1 MPVSSQEEKSTRG
14 AVVVSD
20 EQILTAFVDS
30 GLSSHEVAHSL
41 GVRVQRVQ
49 QVCTRE
55 FGADAFQAQESLA
68 VKRLTERMRQ
78 LLQEGKTQAAVMRE
92 CKVSQTSLNQLV
104 IGQSAVSLVVN
115 DDDPRAKPING
126 NGPHQ
131 IGASATPISIKM
143 HDIEIKYATTMAAED
158 SIAYICQMLKEFC

>member
-55 FGADAFQAQESLA
+55 FGADVFQAQESLA
-68 VKRLTERMRQ
+68 VK
-78 LLQEGKTQAAVMRE
+78 
-92 CKVSQTSLNQLV
+92 LV

-131 IGASATPISIKM
+131 IGAPATPISIKM

>member
-55 FGADAFQAQESLA
+55 FGADVFQAQESLA

-115 DDDPRAKPING
+115 DDDPRA
-126 NGPHQ
+126 
-131 IGASATPISIKM
+131 ATPISIKM

>member
-55 FGADAFQAQESLA
+55 FGADVFQAQESLA
-68 VKRLTERMRQ
+68 VKRQNSSCGNERVQ
-78 LLQEGKTQAAVMRE
+78 SITDIVKPACNWAICCVF
-92 CKVSQTSLNQLV
+92 S
-104 IGQSAVSLVVN
+104 GQ
-115 DDDPRAKPING
+115 
-126 NGPHQ
+126 
-131 IGASATPISIKM
+131 
-143 HDIEIKYATTMAAED
+143 
-158 SIAYICQMLKEFC
+158 

>member
-1 MPVSSQEEKSTRG
+1 MFSKC
-14 AVVVSD
+14 A
-20 EQILTAFVDS
+20 
-30 GLSSHEVAHSL
+30 
-41 GVRVQRVQ
+41 
-49 QVCTRE
+49 RE
-55 FGADAFQAQESLA
+55 S
-68 VKRLTERMRQ
+68 

>member
-1 MPVSSQEEKSTRG
+1 M
-14 AVVVSD
+14 
-20 EQILTAFVDS
+20 
-30 GLSSHEVAHSL
+30 
-41 GVRVQRVQ
+41 
-49 QVCTRE
+49 
-55 FGADAFQAQESLA
+55 
-68 VKRLTERMRQ
+68 
-78 LLQEGKTQAAVMRE
+78 LLR
-92 CKVSQTSLNQLV
+92 LNQLV